1 MYNKASKVQRA
12 SLWMPFWLSLWHFNF
27 SSKKKKNYV
36 QNHSMFILFS
46 KFFSRYSKAQSS
58 RENKKKW
65 NKWTVFW
72 SIKFSSSSYSNL
84 SSSSVVVGRLN
95 KSVKEKNT
103 QRFARNIDHIK
114 NFRFVRTIDLSTS
127 LPANNQLSFY
137 SDWVHRN

>member
-27 SSKKKKNYV
+27 SSKKKIMF

-58 RENKKKW
+58 RANKKKW

-84 SSSSVVVGRLN
+84 SSSVVVGRLN

-103 QRFARNIDHIK
+103 QRFARNRDHIK
-114 NFRFVRTIDLSTS
+114 NFRFVRTIDSSTS

-137 SDWVHRN
+137 SDWVHKN